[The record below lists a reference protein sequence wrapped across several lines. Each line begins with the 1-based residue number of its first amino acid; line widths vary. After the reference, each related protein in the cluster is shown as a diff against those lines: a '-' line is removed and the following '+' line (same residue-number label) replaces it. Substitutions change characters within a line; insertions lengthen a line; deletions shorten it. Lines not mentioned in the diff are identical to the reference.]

1 MPTKQELSQF
11 LKRFFF
17 SWRGNL
23 NAVSY
28 LSLIRNDGSR
38 SSLKICQIRYQFL
51 CQSPVRPRGYDD
63 DDADEKDDDVDDDDY
78 DDEDDGDFVVD
89 DSSQLRYCC
98 LTKIE

>member
-28 LSLIRNDGSR
+28 LSLVRKDGSR

-63 DDADEKDDDVDDDDY
+63 DDADEKDNDYDNVDK
-78 DDEDDGDFVVD
+78 DDEDDEDVVD
-89 DSSQLRYCC
+89 DGTKLRNCS
-98 LTKIE
+98 LTHIE